1 MAMTKQEY
9 KKDCMILSTL
19 EELVPEDH
27 LVRKLDNCIDF
38 RFIEELVSDLYS
50 VCGRPSIPPV
60 VLFKLIFIN
69 IVFGINSMRRTVEE
83 CKVNIA
89 YRWFLGLSIYD
100 DIPNYSTWSQNYIR
114 RYKDSEVFNQIFE
127 TILNQAIEYGFVDM
141 ETVFGDGTHQ
151 KANANKNKYKD
162 VEVEIVKK
170 VYEDAML
177 EEINEDRIKHG
188 KNPLKEIE
196 KTEIMFSEETGEV
209 VENKETKHIKE
220 SKTDSESGCF
230 HKGEKEKCFAYTHQT
245 FCDKNG
251 FVLANT
257 TNPGNVHDSVAFFEA
272 YSILNSKFKDQIKNV
287 CLDAGYINSAICRE
301 IILTGHTPLMPY
313 KRPMTGKGLF
323 KKYEYEYVY
332 DEYYDCYICPNNEV
346 LHYSTTDKNG
356 YKQYKS
362 DVEKC
367 KNCPLR
373 EQCTKSKNCQK
384 VVTRHIWEE
393 YKEQAN
399 ENRYTK
405 LWYDNYP
412 LRKETIERTFGDCKE
427 QHGLRFTRVRGL
439 KKNEQNATLIFACH
453 NLKKMA
459 NWRWKSHPN
468 QAVLANIFKNIL
480 RFLQIAN
487 KKRYTLFQYITLST
501 ICAHFMGFLYVS
513 RI

>member
-9 KKDCMILSTL
+9 KKDCIILSTL
-19 EELVPEDH
+19 EELVPKEH

-38 RFIEELVSDLYS
+38 TFIEELVSDLYS
-50 VCGRPSIPPV
+50 VSGRPSVPPV

-69 IVFGINSMRRTVEE
+69 IVFGINSMRRTCEE
-83 CKVNIA
+83 CQVNMA

-114 RYKDSEVFNQIFE
+114 RYKDSNVFNQIFD

-151 KANANKNKYKD
+151 KANANKNKHKD

-177 EEINEDRIKHG
+177 EEINKDRIEHG
-188 KNPLKEIE
+188 KKPLKELQ
-196 KTEIMFSEETGEV
+196 KTEIMFDEETGEIK
-209 VENKETKHIKE
+209 ENINIKHIKK
-220 SKTDSESGCF
+220 SLTDPESGCF

-251 FVLANT
+251 FVLASIT
-257 TNPGNVHDSVAFFEA
+257 KAGNVHDSVAFFKA
-272 YSILNSKFKDQIKNV
+272 YNMLNEKFKEQIKNV
-287 CLDAGYINSAICRE
+287 CLDAGYVNPAICRE
-301 IILTGHTPLMPY
+301 IILSGHEPLMPY
-313 KRPMTGKGLF
+313 KRAMTGKGLF
-323 KKYEYEYVY
+323 KKYEYAY
-332 DEYYDCYICPNNEV
+332 DEYYDCYICPNNEI
-346 LHYSTTDKNG
+346 LSYSTTDKNG
-356 YKQYKS
+356 YKIYKS
-362 DVEKC
+362 NPEKC
-367 KNCPLR
+367 KKCRLR
-373 EQCTKSKNCQK
+373 EKCTRSKNCVK

-405 LWYDNYP
+405 LWKENYP

-439 KKNEQNATLIFACH
+439 LKNEQNATMIFACH

-459 NWRWKSHPN
+459 NWRWKKSSN
-468 QAVLANIFKNIL
+468 NGIISLILAKIEKII
-480 RFLQIAN
+480 RIKT
-487 KKRYTLFQYITLST
+487 KKVAYSF
-501 ICAHFMGFLYVS
+501 
-513 RI
+513 

>member
-1 MAMTKQEY
+1 MAMTKQIR
-9 KKDCMILSTL
+9 KNDCMILSTL
-19 EELVPEDH
+19 EELVPEEH
-27 LVRKLDNCIDF
+27 LVRKLDSCINF
-38 RFIEELVSDLYS
+38 TFIEELVKNLYS
-50 VCGRPSIPPV
+50 VSGRPSIPPV

-69 IVFGINSMRRTVEE
+69 IVFGINSMRRTCEE
-83 CKVNIA
+83 CKVNMA
-89 YRWFLGLSIYD
+89 YRWYLGLSIYD
-100 DIPNYSTWSQNYIR
+100 EIPNYSTWSQNYIR
-114 RYKDSEVFNQIFE
+114 RYKDSNVFNQIFD
-127 TILNQAIEYGFVDM
+127 TILNQAMKYGFVDM

-177 EEINEDRIKHG
+177 QEINEDRITHG
-188 KNPLKEIE
+188 KKPLKDIA
-196 KTEIMFSEETGEV
+196 KTEIMFDEETGEIK
-209 VENKETKHIKE
+209 ENINTKHIKE
-220 SKTDSESGCF
+220 SKTDPESGCF

-251 FVLANT
+251 FVLASIT
-257 TNPGNVHDSVAFFEA
+257 TPGNVHDSVAFFKA
-272 YSILNSKFKDQIKNV
+272 YNILNEKFKEQIKNV
-287 CLDAGYINSAICRE
+287 CLDAGYVKPAICRE
-301 IILTGHTPLMPY
+301 IILSGHEPLMPY

-323 KKYEYEYVY
+323 KKYEYAY

-346 LHYSTTDKNG
+346 LTYSTTDKNG

-362 DVEKC
+362 NPEKC

-373 EQCTKSKNCQK
+373 EQCTKSKNCVK

-405 LWYDNYP
+405 LWKENYP

-439 KKNEQNATLIFACH
+439 LKNEQNATMIFACH

-459 NWRWKSHPN
+459 IWRWKKSSDN
-468 QAVLANIFKNIL
+468 GIISLIL
-480 RFLQIAN
+480 VKIEKIIRIKI
-487 KKRYTLFQYITLST
+487 KKVAYSF
-501 ICAHFMGFLYVS
+501 
-513 RI
+513 

>member
-1 MAMTKQEY
+1 MTKQIH
-9 KKDCMILSTL
+9 KNDCIILSTL
-19 EELVPEDH
+19 EELVPKEH

-38 RFIEELVSDLYS
+38 RFIEELVSELYS
-50 VCGRPSIPPV
+50 IGGRPSIPPV

-69 IVFGINSMRRTVEE
+69 IVFGINSMRRTCEE
-83 CKVNIA
+83 CKVNVA

-114 RYKDSEVFNQIFE
+114 RYKDSEVFNQIFD

-151 KANANKNKYKD
+151 KANANKNKHKD
-162 VEVEIVKK
+162 VEVEIAKK

-177 EEINEDRIKHG
+177 KEINEDRINHG
-188 KNPLKEIE
+188 KKPLKEIK

-209 VENKETKHIKE
+209 IENTETKHIKE
-220 SKTDSESGCF
+220 SLTDPESGCF

-251 FVLANT
+251 FVLTNT
-257 TNPGNVHDSVAFFEA
+257 TNPGNIHDSVAFFGA
-272 YSILNSKFKDQIKNV
+272 YNALNNKFKDKIKNV
-287 CLDAGYINSAICRE
+287 CLDAGYVNPAICRE
-301 IILTGHTPLMPY
+301 IMLTGHTPLMPY

-323 KKYEYEYVY
+323 KKYEYAY

-346 LHYSTTDKNG
+346 LLYSTTDKNG

-362 DVEKC
+362 KPDKC

-373 EQCTKSKNCQK
+373 NQCTKSKNYQK
-384 VVTRHIWEE
+384 VITRHIWEE
-393 YKEQAN
+393 YKEKAN
-399 ENRYTK
+399 ENRYTQ
-405 LWYDNYP
+405 LWKDNYP

-439 KKNEQNATLIFACH
+439 LKNEQNATMIFACH

-459 NWRWKSHPN
+459 HWRWKSSSN
-468 QAVLANIFKNIL
+468 ITSISLIFSKFIQFFKIIIKKAVYSF
-480 RFLQIAN
+480 
-487 KKRYTLFQYITLST
+487 
-501 ICAHFMGFLYVS
+501 
-513 RI
+513 

>member
-9 KKDCMILSTL
+9 KKDCIILSTL
-19 EELVPEDH
+19 EELVPKEH

-38 RFIEELVSDLYS
+38 TFIEELVSDLYS
-50 VCGRPSIPPV
+50 VSGRPSVPPV

-69 IVFGINSMRRTVEE
+69 IVFGINSMRRTCEE
-83 CKVNIA
+83 CQVNMA

-114 RYKDSEVFNQIFE
+114 RYKDSNVFNQIFD
-127 TILNQAIEYGFVDM
+127 TILNQAMKYGFVDM

-177 EEINEDRIKHG
+177 QEINEDRITHG
-188 KNPLKEIE
+188 KKPLKEIE
-196 KTEIMFSEETGEV
+196 KVEIMFDEETGEIK
-209 VENKETKHIKE
+209 ENINTKHIKE
-220 SKTDSESGCF
+220 SKTDPESGCF

-251 FVLANT
+251 FVLASIT
-257 TNPGNVHDSVAFFEA
+257 TPGNVHDSVAFFKA
-272 YSILNSKFKDQIKNV
+272 YNMLNEKFKEQIKNV
-287 CLDAGYINSAICRE
+287 CLDAGYVNPAICRE
-301 IILTGHTPLMPY
+301 IILSGHEPLMPY
-313 KRPMTGKGLF
+313 KRAMTGKGLF
-323 KKYEYEYVY
+323 KKYEYAY
-332 DEYYDCYICPNNEV
+332 DEYYDCYICPNNEI
-346 LHYSTTDKNG
+346 LSYSTTDKNG
-356 YKQYKS
+356 YKIYKS
-362 DVEKC
+362 NPEKC
-367 KNCPLR
+367 KKCRLR
-373 EQCTKSKNCQK
+373 EKCTRSKNCVK

-405 LWYDNYP
+405 LWKENYP

-439 KKNEQNATLIFACH
+439 LKNEQNATMIFACH

-459 NWRWKSHPN
+459 NWRWKKSSN
-468 QAVLANIFKNIL
+468 NGIISLILAKIEKII
-480 RFLQIAN
+480 RIKT
-487 KKRYTLFQYITLST
+487 KKVAYSF
-501 ICAHFMGFLYVS
+501 
-513 RI
+513 

>member
-1 MAMTKQEY
+1 MTKQIR
-9 KKDCMILSTL
+9 KNDCMILSTL
-19 EELVPEDH
+19 EELVPEEH
-27 LVRKLDNCIDF
+27 LVRKLDSCINF
-38 RFIEELVSDLYS
+38 TFIEELVKNLYS
-50 VCGRPSIPPV
+50 VSGRPSIPPV

-69 IVFGINSMRRTVEE
+69 IVFGINSMRRTCEE
-83 CKVNIA
+83 CKVNMA
-89 YRWFLGLSIYD
+89 YRWYLGLSIYD
-100 DIPNYSTWSQNYIR
+100 EIPNYSTWSQNYIR
-114 RYKDSEVFNQIFE
+114 RYKDSNVFNQIFD
-127 TILNQAIEYGFVDM
+127 TILNQAMKYGFVDM

-177 EEINEDRIKHG
+177 QEINEDRITHG
-188 KNPLKEIE
+188 KKPLKEIE
-196 KTEIMFSEETGEV
+196 KVEIMFDEETGEIK
-209 VENKETKHIKE
+209 ENINTKHIKE
-220 SKTDSESGCF
+220 SKTDPESGCF

-251 FVLANT
+251 FVLASIT
-257 TNPGNVHDSVAFFEA
+257 TPGNVHDSVAFFKA
-272 YSILNSKFKDQIKNV
+272 YNILNEKFKEQIKNV
-287 CLDAGYINSAICRE
+287 CLDAGYVKPAICRE
-301 IILTGHTPLMPY
+301 IILSGHEPLMPY

-323 KKYEYEYVY
+323 KKYEYAY

-346 LHYSTTDKNG
+346 LTYSTTDKNG

-362 DVEKC
+362 NPEKC

-373 EQCTKSKNCQK
+373 EQCTKSKNCVK

-405 LWYDNYP
+405 LWKENYP

-439 KKNEQNATLIFACH
+439 LKNEQNATMIFACH

-459 NWRWKSHPN
+459 IWRWKKSSDN
-468 QAVLANIFKNIL
+468 GIISLIL
-480 RFLQIAN
+480 VKIEKIIRIKI
-487 KKRYTLFQYITLST
+487 KKVAYSF
-501 ICAHFMGFLYVS
+501 
-513 RI
+513 

>member
-1 MAMTKQEY
+1 MAMTKQT
-9 KKDCMILSTL
+9 KKNDCIILSTL
-19 EELVPEDH
+19 EELVPAEH

-38 RFIEELVSDLYS
+38 KFIEELVRDLYS
-50 VCGRPSIPPV
+50 ESGRPSVPPV

-69 IVFGINSMRRTVEE
+69 IIFGINSVRRTCEE
-83 CKVNIA
+83 CKVNVA

-100 DIPNYSTWSQNYIR
+100 EIPNYSTWSQNYIR
-114 RYKDSEVFNQIFE
+114 RYKDSNVFNQIFN

-151 KANANKNKYKD
+151 KANANKNKHKD

-177 EEINEDRIKHG
+177 KEINEDRIKHG
-188 KNPLKEIE
+188 KKPLKSIE
-196 KTEIMFSEETGEV
+196 KAEIMFDEETGEII
-209 VENKETKHIKE
+209 ENVETKHMKE
-220 SKTDSESGCF
+220 SLTAPESGCF

-251 FVLANT
+251 FVLTNT
-257 TNPGNVHDSVAFFEA
+257 TTAGNVHDSVAFFVA
-272 YSILNSKFKDQIKNV
+272 YHVLNEKFKNQIKNV
-287 CLDAGYINSAICRE
+287 CLDAGYINPAICRE
-301 IILTGHTPLMPY
+301 IILSNQTPLMPY

-323 KKYEYEYVY
+323 KKYEYAY

-346 LHYSTTDKNG
+346 LSYSTTDKKG

-362 DVEKC
+362 NPEIC
-367 KNCPLR
+367 KNCPMR

-384 VVTRHIWEE
+384 VITRHIWEE
-393 YKEQAN
+393 YKEQAQ
-399 ENRYTK
+399 ENRYTQ
-405 LWYDNYP
+405 LWKDNYP
-412 LRKETIERTFGDCKE
+412 LRKETIERVFGDCKE

-439 KKNEQNATLIFACH
+439 LKNEQNATMIFACH

-468 QAVLANIFKNIL
+468 ITIISFIFSKINNFRKVI
-480 RFLQIAN
+480 I
-487 KKRYTLFQYITLST
+487 KKVIYSF
-501 ICAHFMGFLYVS
+501 
-513 RI
+513 

>member
-1 MAMTKQEY
+1 MAMTKQIR
-9 KKDCMILSTL
+9 KNDCMILSTL
-19 EELVPEDH
+19 EELVPKEH
-27 LVRKLDNCIDF
+27 LVRKLDSCIDF
-38 RFIEELVSDLYS
+38 TFIEELVKNLYS
-50 VCGRPSIPPV
+50 VSGRPSIPPV

-69 IVFGINSMRRTVEE
+69 IVFGINSMRRTCEE
-83 CKVNIA
+83 CKVNMA
-89 YRWFLGLSIYD
+89 YRWYLGLSIYD
-100 DIPNYSTWSQNYIR
+100 EIPNYSTWSQNYIR
-114 RYKDSEVFNQIFE
+114 RYKDSNVFNQIFD
-127 TILNQAIEYGFVDM
+127 TILNQAMKYGFVDM

-151 KANANKNKYKD
+151 KANATKNKYKD

-177 EEINEDRIKHG
+177 QEINEDRITHG
-188 KNPLKEIE
+188 KKPLKEIE
-196 KTEIMFSEETGEV
+196 KVEIMFDEETGEIK
-209 VENKETKHIKE
+209 ENINTKHIKE
-220 SKTDSESGCF
+220 SKTDPESGCF

-251 FVLANT
+251 FVLASIT
-257 TNPGNVHDSVAFFEA
+257 TPGNVHDSVAFFKA
-272 YSILNSKFKDQIKNV
+272 YNILNEKFKEQIKNV
-287 CLDAGYINSAICRE
+287 CLDAGYVKPAICRE
-301 IILTGHTPLMPY
+301 IILSGHEPLMPY

-323 KKYEYEYVY
+323 KKYEYAY

-346 LHYSTTDKNG
+346 LTYSTTDKNG

-362 DVEKC
+362 NPEKC

-373 EQCTKSKNCQK
+373 EQCTKSKNCVK

-405 LWYDNYP
+405 LWKENYP

-439 KKNEQNATLIFACH
+439 LKNEQNATMIFACH

-459 NWRWKSHPN
+459 IWRWKKSSDN
-468 QAVLANIFKNIL
+468 GIISLIL
-480 RFLQIAN
+480 VKIEKIIRIKI
-487 KKRYTLFQYITLST
+487 KKVAYSF
-501 ICAHFMGFLYVS
+501 
-513 RI
+513 

>member
-1 MAMTKQEY
+1 MAMTKQIR
-9 KKDCMILSTL
+9 KNDCMILSTL
-19 EELVPEDH
+19 EELVPKEH
-27 LVRKLDNCIDF
+27 LVRKLDSCINF
-38 RFIEELVSDLYS
+38 TFIEELVKNLYS
-50 VCGRPSIPPV
+50 VSGRPSIPPV

-69 IVFGINSMRRTVEE
+69 IVFGINSMRRTCEE
-83 CKVNIA
+83 CKVNMA
-89 YRWFLGLSIYD
+89 YRWYLGLSIYD
-100 DIPNYSTWSQNYIR
+100 EIPNYSTWSQNYIR
-114 RYKDSEVFNQIFE
+114 RYKDSNVFNQIFD
-127 TILNQAIEYGFVDM
+127 TILNQAMKYGFVDM

-177 EEINEDRIKHG
+177 QEINEDRITHG
-188 KNPLKEIE
+188 KKPLKEIE
-196 KTEIMFSEETGEV
+196 KVEIMFDEETGEIK
-209 VENKETKHIKE
+209 ENINTKHIKE
-220 SKTDSESGCF
+220 SKTDPESGCF

-251 FVLANT
+251 FVLASIT
-257 TNPGNVHDSVAFFEA
+257 TPGNVHDSVAFFKA
-272 YSILNSKFKDQIKNV
+272 YNILNEKFKEQIKNV
-287 CLDAGYINSAICRE
+287 CLDAGYVKPAICRE
-301 IILTGHTPLMPY
+301 IILSGHEPLMPY

-323 KKYEYEYVY
+323 KKYEYAY

-346 LHYSTTDKNG
+346 LTYSTTDKNG

-362 DVEKC
+362 NPEKC

-373 EQCTKSKNCQK
+373 EQCTKSKNCVK

-405 LWYDNYP
+405 LWKENYP

-439 KKNEQNATLIFACH
+439 LKNEQNATMIFACH

-459 NWRWKSHPN
+459 IWRWKKSSDN
-468 QAVLANIFKNIL
+468 GIISLIL
-480 RFLQIAN
+480 VKIEKIIRIKI
-487 KKRYTLFQYITLST
+487 KKVAYSF
-501 ICAHFMGFLYVS
+501 
-513 RI
+513 

>member
-9 KKDCMILSTL
+9 KKDCIILSTL
-19 EELVPEDH
+19 DELVPKDH

-38 RFIEELVSDLYS
+38 TFIEELVKDLYS
-50 VCGRPSIPPV
+50 LSGRPSVPPV

-69 IVFGINSMRRTVEE
+69 IVFGINSMRRTCEE
-83 CKVNIA
+83 SQVNMA

-114 RYKDSEVFNQIFE
+114 RYKDSNVFNQIFD

-151 KANANKNKYKD
+151 KANANKNKHKD

-177 EEINEDRIKHG
+177 EEINKDRIEHG
-188 KNPLKEIE
+188 KKPLKELQ
-196 KTEIMFSEETGEV
+196 KTEIMFDEETGEIK
-209 VENKETKHIKE
+209 ENINIKHIKK
-220 SKTDSESGCF
+220 SLTDPESGCF

-251 FVLANT
+251 FVLASIT
-257 TNPGNVHDSVAFFEA
+257 KAGNVHDSVAFFKA
-272 YSILNSKFKDQIKNV
+272 YNMLNEKFKEQIKNV
-287 CLDAGYINSAICRE
+287 CLDAGYVNPAICRE
-301 IILTGHTPLMPY
+301 IILSGHEPLMPY
-313 KRPMTGKGLF
+313 KRAMTGKGLF
-323 KKYEYEYVY
+323 KKYEYAY
-332 DEYYDCYICPNNEV
+332 DEYYDCYICPNNEI
-346 LHYSTTDKNG
+346 LSYSTTDKNG
-356 YKQYKS
+356 YKIYKS
-362 DVEKC
+362 NPEKC
-367 KNCPLR
+367 KKCRLR
-373 EQCTKSKNCQK
+373 EKCTRSKNCVK

-405 LWYDNYP
+405 LWKENYP

-439 KKNEQNATLIFACH
+439 LKNEQNATMIFACH

-459 NWRWKSHPN
+459 NWRWKKSSN
-468 QAVLANIFKNIL
+468 NGIISLILAKIEKII
-480 RFLQIAN
+480 RIKT
-487 KKRYTLFQYITLST
+487 KKVAYSF
-501 ICAHFMGFLYVS
+501 
-513 RI
+513 